1 VGQDIDAMVDEVLD
15 DLNSEAGRRTPW
27 GQRLTQAQGNVVAAR
42 VALDQAVAG
51 VDTAANIDNAI
62 QFLRQAVRHQRGLA
76 GSASQAIAAIR
87 RRDLASAV
95 NIVIEMYR
103 EVGGGSA

>member
-1 VGQDIDAMVDEVLD
+1 VRQDVDAMVEEVLD
-15 DLNSEAGRRTPW
+15 DLTSEAGGRTPW

-51 VDTAANIDNAI
+51 VNTAANLDYAI
-62 QFLRQAVRHQRGLA
+62 QFLRQAVRHQHGLA
-76 GSASQAIAAIR
+76 TSASQAIAAIR
-87 RRDLASAV
+87 GRDLAVAL
-95 NIVIEMYR
+95 NIVRGMYR